1 MKPLGVGLIGANPD
15 RGWAI
20 SSHLPAL
27 LNGGADGDVRLV
39 AAGTSR
45 PETAKR
51 AEEKFGVPGYADY
64 RDLIRDP
71 AVDIV
76 TVSVKLP
83 LHHEIVSAALDAGK
97 HVYCEWPLARTLD
110 EAEDLAARAR
120 TSGSHSM
127 IGLQSR
133 ASPAL
138 DRLAALIGDGYVG
151 EILGVSVVA
160 SGFGWGGAI
169 DAGNAYLFDADNGAT
184 LLTITGGHLLDAVA
198 RACGEIEAVSAYLPT
213 RRSRVA
219 VLPPA
224 ELARYRAFEAVVAFP
239 EAGDTPAA
247 SADVIDAAESFR
259 PTSPDQVAITA
270 RLAGG
275 APLSVHIR
283 GGLQRSTGLMIE
295 VIGTEGELRLT
306 GPAGVI
312 QMVPLALSGARGATR
327 ALEPI
332 AVAEDPRDAL
342 GPISANLARLY
353 AAFARD
359 IRQGTRT
366 VADFGLA
373 ARHQRLMEAI
383 RSAGES
389 GRWTAAA

>member
-1 MKPLGVGLIGANPD
+1 MKTLGVGLIGANPD

-27 LNGGADGDVRLV
+27 LQGSAAGGVRLA

-45 PETAKR
+45 AETAKR

-110 EAEDLAARAR
+110 EAEDLAARAEAA
-120 TSGSHSM
+120 GVHSM

-133 ASPAL
+133 ASPVL
-138 DRLAALIGDGYVG
+138 DKLAALIRDGYVG
-151 EILGVSVVA
+151 EVLGVSVVA
-160 SGFGWGGAI
+160 SGLGWGGAI
-169 DAGNAYLFDADNGAT
+169 DAGNAYLMDAANGAT
-184 LLTITGGHLLDAVA
+184 LLTITGGHLLDAII
-198 RACGEIEAVSAYLPT
+198 RACGEVEAVSAYLPT
-213 RRSRVA
+213 RRTRVA
-219 VLPPA
+219 VLPA
-224 ELARYRAFEAVVAFP
+224 DQLARYRAFEAVLSFP
-239 EAGDTPAA
+239 QPGDVPSP
-247 SADVIDAAESFR
+247 SADVIDATESFR

-270 RLAGG
+270 RLADG

-283 GGLQRSTGLMIE
+283 GGMQRSTGLMIE
-295 VIGTEGELRLT
+295 VIGTEGELRVT

-327 ALEPI
+327 TLEPI
-332 AVAEDPRDAL
+332 TVAEDPRDAL

-353 AAFARD
+353 AAFADD
-359 IRQGTRT
+359 IRSGTRT
-366 VADFGLA
+366 VADFGHA
-373 ARHQRLMEAI
+373 ARHQRLMERI
-383 RSAGES
+383 RSAGETGQWMS
-389 GRWTAAA
+389 AA

>member
-27 LNGGADGDVRLV
+27 LDGGADADVRLV

-83 LHHEIVSAALDAGK
+83 LHHQIVSAALDAGK

-110 EAEDLAARAR
+110 EAEDLAARAKAA
-120 TSGSHSM
+120 GSHSM

-138 DRLAALIGDGYVG
+138 DRLASLIRDGYVG
-151 EILGVSVVA
+151 DILGVSVVA

-169 DAGNAYLFDADNGAT
+169 DAGNAYLFDAANGAT
-184 LLTITGGHLLDAVA
+184 LLTITGGHLLDAVV

-224 ELARYRAFEAVVAFP
+224 ELARYRTFEAVVAFP
-239 EAGDTPAA
+239 EAGEAPAA
-247 SADVIDAAESFR
+247 SADVINAAESFR

-327 ALEPI
+327 TLEPI

-359 IRQGTRT
+359 IREGTRT

-383 RSAGES
+383 QSAGAS

>member
-27 LNGGADGDVRLV
+27 LNSGGGVRLA

-51 AEEKFGVPGYADY
+51 AEEKFGVPGYSDY

-71 AVDIV
+71 DVDIV

-83 LHHEIVSAALDAGK
+83 LHHEIVSAAIDAGK

-120 TSGSHSM
+120 TAGVHTM

-133 ASPAL
+133 ASPTL
-138 DRLAALIGDGYVG
+138 ERFTSLIRDGYVG

-160 SGFGWGGAI
+160 SGFGWGEAI

-184 LLTITGGHLLDAVA
+184 LLTITGGHLLDAVV
-198 RACGEIEAVSAYLPT
+198 RACGDIEAVSAYLPT
-213 RRSRVA
+213 RRARVA
-219 VLPPA
+219 ILSPA
-224 ELARYRAFEAVVAFP
+224 ELARYRAFDATVDFP
-239 EAGDTPAA
+239 EPGKPSTA
-247 SADVIDAAESFR
+247 SAQLITATETFR
-259 PTSPDQVAITA
+259 PTSPDQIALTA

-295 VIGTEGELRLT
+295 VIGSEGELRLT

-312 QMVPLALSGARGATR
+312 QMVPLTLAGARGATR
-327 ALEPI
+327 TLEPI
-332 AVAEDPRDAL
+332 AVEEDPRDAL

-353 AAFARD
+353 AAFADD
-359 IRQGTRT
+359 IREGSRT
-366 VADFGLA
+366 VPDFDRA
-373 ARHQRLMEAI
+373 ARHQRLLETI
-383 RSAGES
+383 QSAGRGGE
-389 GRWTAAA
+389 WVLAA